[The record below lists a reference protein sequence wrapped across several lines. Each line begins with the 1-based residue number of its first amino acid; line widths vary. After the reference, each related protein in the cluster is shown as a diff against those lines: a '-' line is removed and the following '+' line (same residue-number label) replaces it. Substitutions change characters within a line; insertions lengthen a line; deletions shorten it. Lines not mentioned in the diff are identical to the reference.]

1 MKAFSINRF
10 KNYNPTC
17 MLSNSQTLKPSNPP
31 TPKPSHSINCN
42 GRLVNLTIPKIM
54 GILNL
59 TPDSFSDGGKFNNEK
74 SALNHAEKLLKE
86 GAELIDIGPQ
96 STRPNAEFL
105 SSEEEVVRIGNV
117 ISLMK
122 KEFPETLISL
132 DTFYAETVKFG
143 FNEGIDIVNDISGGQ
158 YDEKMFDTVTETK
171 LPYILMHINPS
182 YETMHDKIKFADIT
196 LSVNQYFSEKTN
208 LLLQKGVNDI
218 ILDPGFGFGK
228 AVEDQMKM
236 IDEVEILGFG
246 KFPLLIGISRKSF
259 IYKPLG
265 KSPLD
270 INEETQKLHM
280 KVLKQGAKI
289 LRVHDVAEAKKTL
302 DEFLK

>member
-1 MKAFSINRF
+1 MQNHLSSIN
-10 KNYNPTC
+10 Y
-17 MLSNSQTLKPSNPP
+17 
-31 TPKPSHSINCN
+31 HSLNCN
-42 GRLVNLTIPKIM
+42 GRLVDLTTPKIM

-74 SALNHAEKLLKE
+74 SALLHAEKLLKE
-86 GAELIDIGPQ
+86 GAEIIDIGAQ
-96 STRPNAEFL
+96 STRPKAELL
-105 SSEEEVVRIGNV
+105 SSEEEIKRIGNV
-117 ISLMK
+117 ISLIK
-122 KEFPETLISL
+122 KEFPEALISL

-143 FNEGIDIVNDISGGQ
+143 FNEGIDIINDISGGH
-158 YDEKMFDTVTETK
+158 YDDKMFDTVAETK
-171 LPYILMHINPS
+171 LPYILMHVNPS

-196 LSVNQYFSEKTN
+196 LSMNKYFSEKTAE
-208 LLLQKGVNDI
+208 LLEKGINDI

-228 AVEDQMKM
+228 KVEDQMKM
-236 IDEVEILGFG
+236 IDEVEYLGFE

-280 KVLKQGAKI
+280 KVLQKSAKI
-289 LRVHDVAEAKKTL
+289 LRVHDVAEAKKTVMR
-302 DEFLK
+302 FLEL